1 MQMRLGESLQ
11 FTLFGTSHGPLVGAY
26 LDGVPKGIKID
37 RKLIQKAMDE
47 RKPGGKYASKRKEP
61 DNVETLSGIS
71 NNVTTGETIEISI
84 KNSDVRTSDYSFL
97 PDHPRPGHQDMVM
110 MKRTKGEADL
120 RGGGTSSARLTA
132 PIVAA
137 AAIIDPILLDLG
149 IKFNAHVSAVG
160 NIQAKPINKCPE
172 KWFNEHCKEIRC
184 RDPDVVEEMINLINS
199 QRKDLDSIGSKV
211 ELCISGMPLGIGE
224 PWFDGLEPA
233 LSRAMMSIP
242 AARGVSFGHGF
253 DVVKMSGSS
262 HNNSWGGTNEKPIL
276 EGEKPDG
283 ALAGLSTGSDLI
295 CQVAFKPPSSIA
307 KEQLTLNLKTNK
319 KEILAVKGRHDPV
332 LGPRAVSVVEAMA
345 KLTICDLALRGG
357 FIE

>member
-26 LDGVPKGIKID
+26 LEGVPKGIKID
-37 RKLIQKAMDE
+37 RELIQKAMDE

-84 KNSDVRTSDYSFL
+84 KNSDIRTSDYSFL

-160 NIQAKPINKCPE
+160 NIQAKPINQCPE

-199 QRKDLDSIGSKV
+199 QRKIW
-211 ELCISGMPLGIGE
+211 I
-224 PWFDGLEPA
+224 
-233 LSRAMMSIP
+233 
-242 AARGVSFGHGF
+242 
-253 DVVKMSGSS
+253 
-262 HNNSWGGTNEKPIL
+262 
-276 EGEKPDG
+276 
-283 ALAGLSTGSDLI
+283 
-295 CQVAFKPPSSIA
+295 Q
-307 KEQLTLNLKTNK
+307 
-319 KEILAVKGRHDPV
+319 
-332 LGPRAVSVVEAMA
+332 
-345 KLTICDLALRGG
+345 
-357 FIE
+357 